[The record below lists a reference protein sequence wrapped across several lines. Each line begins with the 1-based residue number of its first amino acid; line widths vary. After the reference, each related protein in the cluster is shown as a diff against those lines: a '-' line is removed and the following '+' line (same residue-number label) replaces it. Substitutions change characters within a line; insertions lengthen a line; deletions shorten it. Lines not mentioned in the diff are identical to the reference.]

1 MPQAAPIIALS
12 LIGVSITR
20 SQPNFSSK
28 PSLVLKAPPYT
39 PTSSPI
45 NTTLGSAAISSN
57 MACLIA
63 SRKVTGAMVIASPFR
78 ARRIWPKALSSQ
90 AIWRSPVPSPPR
102 YRRNESVRCHSWT
115 NSFCVQTLQCS
126 TPARPAIS
134 AASPPQS
141 AAASPGEFCD
151 TDHRCNRH
159 PPRRTPAVASANFP
173 QTRAPFPAALKF
185 SPRSLSSRGHP
196 AAFPSSKIVRK
207 GRWDRASPKIPA
219 VPWERIPPDRAAH
232 VPVSE
237 TFSLQSESVRLPH
250 APARPPPSLRRTPPP
265 HHSHPRCNSKL
276 RTPSRDPQDFQLA
289 PAAAPASNTPKDYSQ
304 GSIQTGP
311 SAKPPDSS
319 LREKRPW
326 NFRHPRSRSWPQSSV
341 PGSAP
346 PWPRRSSPE

>member
-63 SRKVTGAMVIASPFR
+63 SRKVTGAMAISSPFR
-78 ARRIWPKALSSQ
+78 ARRISQ
-90 AIWRSPVPSPPR
+90 QAPFSRVFWRLVPSPPQ
-102 YRRNESVRCHSWT
+102 YRRNESARCHSWT
-115 NSFCVQTLQCS
+115 NSCPGQTPQCS
-126 TPARPAIS
+126 TPDPPAIS
-134 AASPPQS
+134 AASPPQLAAANS
-141 AAASPGEFCD
+141 GDSCDTHRRCNRRPPRRAPAAAS
-151 TDHRCNRH
+151 
-159 PPRRTPAVASANFP
+159 VNFP

-185 SPRSLSSRGHP
+185 SPRSLSSRAHP

-219 VPWERIPPDRAAH
+219 APWEHIPPDRAAH
-232 VPVSE
+232 VRAAG
-237 TFSLQSESVRLPH
+237 TFSLQSELARLPH

-326 NFRHPRSRSWPQSSV
+326 NFRHPQSRSWPQSSV